1 MNLERRTL
9 ELEPVEVRS
18 EGDALV
24 AHGYAYRFGALSQN
38 LGGFVERIAPGAGK
52 KSSQESDIR
61 ALFNHDPNMVL
72 GRNRAGTLTF
82 EEDDEGGAYEIRL
95 PDTSIGRDLAVN
107 LEAGNVSGSSFGFRL
122 IEDEWDETEQGF
134 PLRTLKQF
142 SIRDVG
148 PVTFPA
154 YTDADSALRSLAE
167 ARSLDLAELV
177 EAAKHNN
184 LADMIG
190 NKSTDEDRDDG
201 PSETH
206 PPLRRFRH
214 LL

>member
-1 MNLERRTL
+1 MNIERRTL

-18 EGDALV
+18 EGDSLV
-24 AHGYAYRFGALSQN
+24 AVGYAYRFNRLSQN
-38 LGGFVERIAPGAGK
+38 LGGFVEQIAPGAGK

-61 ALFNHDPNMVL
+61 ALFNHDPNQVL

-82 EEDDEGGAYEIRL
+82 EEDDEGGRYEIQL
-95 PDTSIGRDLAVN
+95 PDTSVGRDLAVN
-107 LEAGNVSGSSFGFRL
+107 LEAGNVDGSSFGFRL

-134 PLRTLKQF
+134 PLRTLRQF

-167 ARSLDLAELV
+167 GRSLDLGDLIA
-177 EAAKHNN
+177 AAKDNS

-190 NKSTDEDRDDG
+190 KQSTDEDRAAG

-206 PPLRRFRH
+206 PPRRRFQH